1 MNRIERFRRPASVAA
16 WAIAVVGAVLGGSA
30 EVDIEGESDG
40 KYTEVSGTGIS
51 GNTRKPKPGTTS
63 KPRPPV
69 SRTRPMDP
77 GECSLAELTANP
89 GVAFWCSAAIGESA
103 GCAEDER
110 FRVPY
115 LRSVWEASTGAWG
128 PWTLYRDA
136 GCEGDGDPGEGDV
149 GAEIEREIKRLELK
163 GSPLGR
169 SPGTAVTYVQTDT
182 IVWTDA
188 VPQVFDLT
196 VLGQAVELEMTP
208 VQFSWDFGDGSR
220 PLVTTKTGGPYPDKS
235 VSHVYTRLE
244 TVQIRLTTTWS
255 GRYRLAGSQE
265 WLPVSGLATT
275 TSVDDP
281 LELREYRTRLVAG
294 PLED

>member
-1 MNRIERFRRPASVAA
+1 MMYRPRASDRVRVVIGLLALIMGSDVVVVTDLEDDAA
-16 WAIAVVGAVLGGSA
+16 EL
-30 EVDIEGESDG
+30 
-40 KYTEVSGTGIS
+40 SGTRS
-51 GNTRKPKPGTTS
+51 VDSEPGDVKS
-63 KPRPPV
+63 PSPRPPV

-115 LRSVWEASTGAWG
+115 LRSVWDASTGSWG

-136 GCEGDGDPGEGDV
+136 GCEGDGEPGEGDV

-188 VPQVFDLT
+188 EPQVFDLT